1 MIEIGPGKGS
11 LTVLIKDISQ
21 NFILFEKDT
30 TLEEKLQTVLA
41 ENTNAKIVFGDVLEG
56 EFEKEDI
63 IPHETFVVG
72 NLPYYITSP
81 ILRKFFADETVDFL
95 GGLFMILHEV

>member
-11 LTVLIKDISQ
+11 LTVLIKDIAQ

-30 TLEEKLQTVLA
+30 TLEERLQTVLA
-41 ENTNAKIVFGDVLEG
+41 ENTNAKIIFGDVLEG
-56 EFEKEDI
+56 EFEKEEI
-63 IPHETFVVG
+63 IPKETFVVG
-72 NLPYYITSP
+72 NITSP

-95 GGLFMILHEV
+95 GGLFMIQHEV

>member
-1 MIEIGPGKGS
+1 M
-11 LTVLIKDISQ
+11 IKDIAQ

-30 TLEEKLQTVLA
+30 TLEERLQTVLA
-41 ENTNAKIVFGDVLEG
+41 ENTNAKIVLGDVLEG

-81 ILRKFFADETVDFL
+81 ILRKFFADENADFL
-95 GGLFMILHEV
+95 GGLFMIQHEV